1 MNTNQ
6 LVALN
11 QIKNHQLATLVSVA
25 SLVIIGLTLYSLNLQ
40 IRHTRMQIADK
51 ENAKKQL

>member
-1 MNTNQ
+1 MTTNQ

-25 SLVIIGLTLYSLNLQ
+25 SLFIIGLTLYSLNLQ